1 MRPLTAIVFKD
12 VVIEMR
18 SKESITSM
26 LMFGVL
32 VLVIFMFAFE
42 STSLNRGLIAP
53 GTLWVAFSFAAILGL
68 NRSLA
73 MEIDNDCLQGLLLA
87 PLSRGE
93 LYLGK
98 VASNF
103 AFMMIAEL
111 IVLPIFIMFYN
122 LKFDLK
128 FLGITGIAC
137 LGTLGFAAVGTILS
151 TISANTRMKE
161 VMLPVLQIPLTVP
174 VVIACVEA
182 TRQILTEVR
191 PQIATWLYILA
202 GFSIV
207 YLTVSY
213 LVFEFVVE
221 E

>member
-1 MRPLTAIVFKD
+1 MKPIAAIIFKD
-12 VVIEMR
+12 IVIEMR
-18 SKESITSM
+18 SKESISSM
-26 LMFGVL
+26 LMFGIL
-32 VLVIFMFAFE
+32 VLTIFMFAFAAG
-42 STSLNRGLIAP
+42 GLDKGTVAP
-53 GTLWVAFSFAAILGL
+53 GELWVAFSFSAILGL

-87 PLSRGE
+87 PLGRGE

-103 AFMMIAEL
+103 IFMMIAEMV
-111 IVLPIFIMFYN
+111 VLPVFVILNNFS
-122 LKFDLK
+122 FDLRM
-128 FLGITGIAC
+128 LGVAAIAC
-137 LGTLGFAAVGTILS
+137 LGTLGIAAVGTILS

-161 VMLPVLQIPLTVP
+161 VMLPILQIPLTVP
-174 VVIACVEA
+174 VVIASVEA
-182 TRQILTEVR
+182 TSQTLNSDD
-191 PQIATWLYILA
+191 PQISTWLTILA

-213 LVFEFVVE
+213 LVFEFAVE

>member
-1 MRPLTAIVFKD
+1 MRPIAAIIFKD

-18 SKESITSM
+18 SKESISSM
-26 LMFGVL
+26 LMFGIL
-32 VLVIFMFAFE
+32 VLVIFMFAFAAG
-42 STSLNRGLIAP
+42 SLEKGMIAP

-73 MEIDNDCLQGLLLA
+73 MEIDNDCFQGLMLA
-87 PLSRGE
+87 PISRGQ

-103 AFMMIAEL
+103 TFMMIAEFF
-111 IVLPIFIMFYN
+111 VLPIFFILNNFN
-122 LKFDLK
+122 FDGR
-128 FLGITGIAC
+128 FFGIAGVSI
-137 LGTLGFAAVGTILS
+137 LGTLGIAAVGTILS

-161 VMLPVLQIPLTVP
+161 VMLPILQIPLTVP
-174 VVIACVEA
+174 VVIAAVEA
-182 TRQILTEVR
+182 TSQILNNDKPE
-191 PQIATWLYILA
+191 ISAWLTILA

-213 LVFEFVVE
+213 LVFEFAVE

>member
-1 MRPLTAIVFKD
+1 MKSIAAIIFKD
-12 VVIEMR
+12 IVIEMR
-18 SKESITSM
+18 SKESISSM
-26 LMFGVL
+26 LMFGIL
-32 VLVIFMFAFE
+32 VLVVFIFAFE
-42 STSLNRGLIAP
+42 SRGLDKSMVGP
-53 GTLWVAFSFAAILGL
+53 GELWVAFSFAAILGL

-87 PLSRGE
+87 PLGRGE

-111 IVLPIFIMFYN
+111 VVLPVFFLLNN
-122 LKFDLK
+122 LTFDLR
-128 FLGITGIAC
+128 FLGIAGVAI
-137 LGTLGFAAVGTILS
+137 LGTLGIAAVGTILS

-161 VMLPVLQIPLTVP
+161 VMLPILQIPLTVP
-174 VVIACVEA
+174 VVIAAVEA
-182 TRQILTEVR
+182 TSQILNNDKPE
-191 PQIATWLYILA
+191 ISAWLTILA

-213 LVFEFVVE
+213 LVFEFAVE

>member
-1 MRPLTAIVFKD
+1 VSSIIFKD
-12 VVIEMR
+12 IIIEMR
-18 SKESITSM
+18 NKESISSM
-26 LMFGVL
+26 IMFGVL
-32 VLVIFMFAFE
+32 VLVIFNFAFE
-42 STSLNRGLIAP
+42 PSSVERALIAP

-73 MEIDNDCLQGLLLA
+73 MEIDNDCLQGLLLS
-87 PLSRGE
+87 PIGRGD

-103 AFMMIAEL
+103 IFMMIAEAV
-111 IVLPIFIMFYN
+111 VLPFFIIFNN
-122 LKFDLK
+122 LRFNVQ
-128 FLGITGIAC
+128 FLEVGAIAC
-137 LGTLGFAAVGTILS
+137 LGTVAVAAIGTILS

-174 VVIACVEA
+174 VVIASVEA
-182 TRQILTEVR
+182 TSMVLTGETKG
-191 PQIATWLYILA
+191 ISSWLYLLA

-207 YLTVSY
+207 YLVASY
-213 LVFEFVVE
+213 LIFDFVVE

>member
-1 MRPLTAIVFKD
+1 MSPVIAIVFKD
-12 VVIEMR
+12 IVIEMR
-18 SKESITSM
+18 SKESVSSM

-32 VLVIFMFAFE
+32 VLTIFSFAFE
-42 STSLNRGLIAP
+42 PSSLERALLAP
-53 GTLWVAFSFAAILGL
+53 GTLWVAISFAAILGL

-87 PLSRGE
+87 PLSRGDI
-93 LYLGK
+93 YLGK

-103 AFMMIAEL
+103 TFMIIAEL
-111 IVLPIFIMFYN
+111 VILPVFVIFNN
-122 LKFDLK
+122 LKFNLQ
-128 FLGITGIAC
+128 FLEIAAITC
-137 LGTLGFAAVGTILS
+137 LATFAIAAVGTILS

-161 VMLPVLQIPLTVP
+161 VMLPILQIPLTVP
-174 VVIACVEA
+174 VVIASVEA
-182 TRQILTEVR
+182 TGGVMGGDR
-191 PQIATWLYILA
+191 PEISTWLSILA

-213 LVFEFVVE
+213 LVFEYTVE

>member
-1 MRPLTAIVFKD
+1 MKPVTAIIFKD
-12 VVIEMR
+12 IVIEMR
-18 SKESITSM
+18 SKESVSSM

-32 VLVIFMFAFE
+32 VLAIFNFAFE
-42 STSLNRGLIAP
+42 PSSVDRSLIAP
-53 GTLWVAFSFAAILGL
+53 GILWVAFSFAAILGL

-73 MEIDNDCLQGLLLA
+73 MEMDNDCLQGLLLA
-87 PLSRGE
+87 PLERGD

-103 AFMMIAEL
+103 TFMMIAEL
-111 IVLPIFIMFYN
+111 IVLPIFVIFNN
-122 LKFDLK
+122 LKFNVQ
-128 FLGITGIAC
+128 FLEIAGIAG
-137 LGTLGFAAVGTILS
+137 LGTIAIAAIGSILS
-151 TISANTRMKE
+151 TIAANTRMKE

-174 VVIACVEA
+174 VVIASVEA
-182 TRQILTEVR
+182 TSMVLSGETKGISS
-191 PQIATWLYILA
+191 WLYLLA

-207 YLTVSY
+207 YLIVSY

>member
-1 MRPLTAIVFKD
+1 LKPLAAIVFKD
-12 VVIEMR
+12 IVIEMR
-18 SKESITSM
+18 SKESVTSM

-42 STSLNRGLIAP
+42 STGLNKTVIGP
-53 GTLWVAFSFAAILGL
+53 GELWVAFSFAAILGL

-73 MEIDNDCLQGLLLA
+73 METDNDCLQGLLLA
-87 PLSRGE
+87 PLGRGE

-103 AFMMIAEL
+103 AFTVIAEF
-111 IVLPIFIMFYN
+111 IVLPVFFFLNN
-122 LKFDLK
+122 LNFDGRFVGIAGISVLGA
-128 FLGITGIAC
+128 LGI
-137 LGTLGFAAVGTILS
+137 AAIGTILS

-161 VMLPVLQIPLTVP
+161 VMLPILQIPLSVP
-174 VVIACVEA
+174 VVIAAVEA
-182 TRQILTEVR
+182 TGQILNSDKPE
-191 PQIATWLYILA
+191 ISAWLTILA

-213 LVFEFVVE
+213 LVFEFAVE

>member
-1 MRPLTAIVFKD
+1 MKPIAAIVFKD
-12 VVIEMR
+12 IIVEMR
-18 SKESITSM
+18 SKESISSM
-26 LMFGVL
+26 LMFGIL
-32 VLVIFMFAFE
+32 VLVIFIFAFE
-42 STSLNRGLIAP
+42 SRGIDKTMVGP
-53 GTLWVAFSFAAILGL
+53 GELWVAFSFAAILGL

-87 PLSRGE
+87 PLGRGE

-103 AFMMIAEL
+103 IFMMIAEL
-111 IVLPIFIMFYN
+111 VVLPVFFILNN
-122 LKFDLK
+122 LNFDQR
-128 FLGITGIAC
+128 FLGIVGISV
-137 LGTLGFAAVGTILS
+137 LGTLGIAAVGTILS

-161 VMLPVLQIPLTVP
+161 VMLPILQIPLTVP
-174 VVIACVEA
+174 VVIASVEA
-182 TRQILTEVR
+182 TSQVLNNEKPEIS
-191 PQIATWLYILA
+191 AWLSILA

-213 LVFEFVVE
+213 LVFEFAVE

>member
-1 MRPLTAIVFKD
+1 MKSVAAIIFKD
-12 VVIEMR
+12 IVIEMR
-18 SKESITSM
+18 SKESISSM
-26 LMFGVL
+26 LMFGIL

-42 STSLNRGLIAP
+42 SSSIDKAMIAP

-73 MEIDNDCLQGLLLA
+73 MEIDNDCIQGLLLA
-87 PLSRGE
+87 PLGRGE

-103 AFMMIAEL
+103 IFMMIAEL
-111 IVLPIFIMFYN
+111 IVLPAFVILNNLSFN
-122 LKFDLK
+122 LKFLEVAAV
-128 FLGITGIAC
+128 AC
-137 LGTLGFAAVGTILS
+137 IGTLGIAAVGTILS

-161 VMLPVLQIPLTVP
+161 VMLPILQIPLTVP
-174 VVIACVEA
+174 VVIASVEA
-182 TRQILTEVR
+182 TGEILASDTPE
-191 PQIATWLYILA
+191 ISTWLSILA

-213 LVFEFVVE
+213 LVFEFTVE

>member
-1 MRPLTAIVFKD
+1 MKALSAIIFKD
-12 VVIEMR
+12 LVIEMR
-18 SKESITSM
+18 NKESISSM

-32 VLVIFMFAFE
+32 VLVIFNFAFE
-42 STSLNRGLIAP
+42 PSSVERALIAP

-87 PLSRGE
+87 PLSRGD

-98 VASNF
+98 VAGNF
-103 AFMMIAEL
+103 IFILIAEV
-111 IVLPIFIMFYN
+111 IVLPVFVILNN
-122 LKFDLK
+122 LRFNLQ
-128 FLGITGIAC
+128 FLEIAGITC
-137 LGTLGFAAVGTILS
+137 LGTLGIAAIGTILS

-161 VMLPVLQIPLTVP
+161 VMLPVLQIPLTIP
-174 VVIACVEA
+174 VVMSSVEA
-182 TRQILTEVR
+182 TSMVLTGETKQISS
-191 PQIATWLYILA
+191 WLYILA

-207 YLTVSY
+207 YLTLSY
-213 LVFEFVVE
+213 LVFDFVLE

>member
-1 MRPLTAIVFKD
+1 VKPLAAIIFKD
-12 VVIEMR
+12 IVIEMR
-18 SKESITSM
+18 SKESISSM
-26 LMFGVL
+26 LMFGIL
-32 VLVIFMFAFE
+32 VLVIFMFSFE
-42 STSLNRGLIAP
+42 SSGVDKSILGP
-53 GTLWVAFSFAAILGL
+53 GELWTAFSFAAILGL

-87 PLSRGE
+87 PFGRGS

-103 AFMMIAEL
+103 TFMIIAEFV
-111 IVLPIFIMFYN
+111 VLPVFFILNN
-122 LKFDLK
+122 LSFDQR
-128 FLGITGIAC
+128 FLGIAGIA
-137 LGTLGFAAVGTILS
+137 LIGTLGIAAVGTILS

-161 VMLPVLQIPLTVP
+161 VMLPILQIPLTVP
-174 VVIACVEA
+174 VVIAAVEA
-182 TRQILTEVR
+182 TSQILNNEKPEISAWIT
-191 PQIATWLYILA
+191 ILA

-213 LVFEFVVE
+213 LVFEFAVE

>member
-1 MRPLTAIVFKD
+1 LKPLAAIIFKD
-12 VVIEMR
+12 IVIEMR
-18 SKESITSM
+18 SKESISSM
-26 LMFGVL
+26 LMFGIL

-42 STSLNRGLIAP
+42 ATGIDKTLIGP
-53 GTLWVAFSFAAILGL
+53 GELWVAFSFAAILGL
-68 NRSLA
+68 NRSLS

-87 PLSRGE
+87 PLGRGE

-103 AFMMIAEL
+103 LFMIIAEL
-111 IVLPIFIMFYN
+111 VVLPVFFILNN
-122 LKFDLK
+122 LAFDQR
-128 FLGITGIAC
+128 FLGIIGISI
-137 LGTLGFAAVGTILS
+137 LGTLGIAAVGTILS

-161 VMLPVLQIPLTVP
+161 VMLPILQIPLSVP
-174 VVIACVEA
+174 VIIAAVEA
-182 TRQILTEVR
+182 TSQILNNKEPEIT
-191 PQIATWLYILA
+191 AWLTILA

-213 LVFEFVVE
+213 LVFEFAVE

>member
-1 MRPLTAIVFKD
+1 MTAIFAIIFKD
-12 VVIEMR
+12 IAIELR
-18 SKESITSM
+18 SKESITAM
-26 LMFGVL
+26 LMFGI
-32 VLVIFMFAFE
+32 LVIVVFLFAVDP
-42 STSLNRGLIAP
+42 SVDKLLIGP
-53 GTLWVAFSFAAILGL
+53 GELWVAFSFAAILGL

-87 PLSRGE
+87 PLGRGE

-103 AFMMIAEL
+103 AFMTIAEF
-111 IVLPIFIMFYN
+111 IVLPVFFILNN
-122 LKFDLK
+122 LSFDQR
-128 FLGITGIAC
+128 FLGIAGISM
-137 LGTLGFAAVGTILS
+137 LGTLGIAAVGTILS

-161 VMLPVLQIPLTVP
+161 VMLPILQIPLSVP
-174 VVIACVEA
+174 VVIAAVEA
-182 TRQILTEVR
+182 TSQILNNEK
-191 PQIATWLYILA
+191 PEISAWLTILA

-213 LVFEFVVE
+213 LVFEFAVE

>member
-1 MRPLTAIVFKD
+1 MKPIAAIVFKD
-12 VVIEMR
+12 IVVEMR
-18 SKESITSM
+18 SKESISSM
-26 LMFGVL
+26 LMFGIL
-32 VLVIFMFAFE
+32 VLVIFIFAFE
-42 STSLNRGLIAP
+42 SRGVDKTMVGP
-53 GTLWVAFSFAAILGL
+53 GELWVAFSFAAILGL

-87 PLSRGE
+87 PLGRGE

-103 AFMMIAEL
+103 TFMMIAEL
-111 IVLPIFIMFYN
+111 VVLPVFFILNNFN
-122 LKFDLK
+122 FDQR
-128 FLGITGIAC
+128 FLGIVGISV
-137 LGTLGFAAVGTILS
+137 LGTLGIAAVGTILS

-161 VMLPVLQIPLTVP
+161 VMLPILQIPLTVP
-174 VVIACVEA
+174 VVIASVEA
-182 TRQILTEVR
+182 TSQILNNDKPE
-191 PQIATWLYILA
+191 ISAWLSILA

-213 LVFEFVVE
+213 LVFEFAVE

>member
-1 MRPLTAIVFKD
+1 MKPLTAIIIKD

-18 SKESITSM
+18 SKESISSM
-26 LMFGVL
+26 LMFGIL

-42 STSLNRGLIAP
+42 ASTIEKALIAP

-73 MEIDNDCLQGLLLA
+73 MEIDNDCIQGLLLA
-87 PLSRGE
+87 PISRGE

-103 AFMMIAEL
+103 TFMMMAEI
-111 IVLPIFIMFYN
+111 IVLPVFVIINN
-122 LKFDLK
+122 LSFNLRL
-128 FLGITGIAC
+128 LGVAGVAC

-161 VMLPVLQIPLTVP
+161 VMLPILQIPLTVP
-174 VVIACVEA
+174 VVIASVEA
-182 TRQILTEVR
+182 TSQILSGSTGE
-191 PQIATWLYILA
+191 ISTWLYILG

>member
-1 MRPLTAIVFKD
+1 MRPITAIIFKD
-12 VVIEMR
+12 IVIEMR
-18 SKESITSM
+18 SKESISSM

-32 VLVIFMFAFE
+32 VLTIFMFAFAAG
-42 STSLNRGLIAP
+42 GLDKGLVGP
-53 GTLWVAFSFAAILGL
+53 GELWVAFSFAAILGL

-87 PLSRGE
+87 PIGRGE

-111 IVLPIFIMFYN
+111 VMMPVFVILNNFS
-122 LKFDLK
+122 FDLRM
-128 FLGITGIAC
+128 LEVAAIAC
-137 LGTLGFAAVGTILS
+137 LGTLGIAAVGTILS

-161 VMLPVLQIPLTVP
+161 VMLPILQIPLTVP
-174 VVIACVEA
+174 VVIASVEA
-182 TRQILTEVR
+182 TSQVLNSDT
-191 PQIATWLYILA
+191 PQISTWLTILA

-213 LVFEFVVE
+213 LVFEFAVE

>member
-1 MRPLTAIVFKD
+1 LRPITAILFKD
-12 VVIEMR
+12 VLIEMR
-18 SKESITSM
+18 SKESLSSM
-26 LMFGVL
+26 LMFGIL

-42 STSLNRGLIAP
+42 ASGLDKTLIGP
-53 GTLWVAFSFAAILGL
+53 GELWVAYSFAAILGL

-87 PLSRGE
+87 PIGRGA

-103 AFMMIAEL
+103 TFMIIAEVM
-111 IVLPIFIMFYN
+111 VLPVFFIFNN
-122 LKFDLK
+122 LRFDQR
-128 FLGITGIAC
+128 FLGILGISV
-137 LGTLGFAAVGTILS
+137 LGTLGIAAVGTILS

-161 VMLPVLQIPLTVP
+161 VMLPILQIPLCVP
-174 VVIACVEA
+174 VVIAAVEA
-182 TRQILTEVR
+182 TSQILNKDDPE
-191 PQIATWLYILA
+191 ISSWLTILA

>member
-1 MRPLTAIVFKD
+1 LKPVAAIIFKD
-12 VVIEMR
+12 IIVEMR
-18 SKESITSM
+18 SKESISSM
-26 LMFGVL
+26 LMFGIL

-42 STSLNRGLIAP
+42 STGLDKATIGP
-53 GTLWVAFSFAAILGL
+53 GELWVAFSFAAILGL

-87 PLSRGE
+87 PLGRGE

-98 VASNF
+98 VASNL
-103 AFMMIAEL
+103 AFMIIAEF
-111 IVLPIFIMFYN
+111 IVLPVFFFLNN
-122 LKFDLK
+122 LNFDRRFVGLAGIAMLGS
-128 FLGITGIAC
+128 LGI
-137 LGTLGFAAVGTILS
+137 AAIGTILS

-161 VMLPVLQIPLTVP
+161 VMLPILQIPLSVP
-174 VVIACVEA
+174 VVIASVEA
-182 TRQILTEVR
+182 TSQILNSER
-191 PQIATWLYILA
+191 PEISAWLTILA

-213 LVFEFVVE
+213 LVFEFAVE

>member
-1 MRPLTAIVFKD
+1 LKSLAAIIFKD
-12 VVIEMR
+12 IVIEMR
-18 SKESITSM
+18 SKESIGSM
-26 LMFGVL
+26 LMFGIL
-32 VLVIFMFAFE
+32 VLVIFMFALDG
-42 STSLNRGLIAP
+42 TGLDKSLLGP
-53 GTLWVAFSFAAILGL
+53 GQLWVAFSFAAILGL

-87 PLSRGE
+87 PIGRGE

-103 AFMMIAEL
+103 TFMIIAEV
-111 IVLPIFIMFYN
+111 IVLPVFFILNN
-122 LKFDLK
+122 LNFDQR
-128 FLGITGIAC
+128 FLGVAGISI
-137 LGTLGFAAVGTILS
+137 LGTLGIAAVGTILS

-161 VMLPVLQIPLTVP
+161 VMLPILQIPLTVP
-174 VVIACVEA
+174 VVIAAVEA
-182 TRQILTEVR
+182 TSQILNSEE
-191 PQIATWLYILA
+191 PEISAWLTILA

-213 LVFEFVVE
+213 LVFEFAVE

>member
-1 MRPLTAIVFKD
+1 MRPVTAIIFKD

-18 SKESITSM
+18 SKESISAM
-26 LMFGVL
+26 LMFGIL

-42 STSLNRGLIAP
+42 STSLNRALIAP

-87 PLSRGE
+87 PLGRGE

-103 AFMMIAEL
+103 IFMMIAEL
-111 IVLPIFIMFYN
+111 IVLPIFVIFNN
-122 LKFDLK
+122 LTFGTAILE
-128 FLGITGIAC
+128 IAAVAC
-137 LGTLGFAAVGTILS
+137 LGTLGFSAVGTILS
-151 TISANTRMKE
+151 TISGNTRMKE

-174 VVIACVEA
+174 VVIASVEA
-182 TRQILTEVR
+182 TRQILSTDRQE
-191 PQIATWLYILA
+191 ISAWLYILA

>member
-1 MRPLTAIVFKD
+1 MKPAAAIVFKD
-12 VVIEMR
+12 IVIEMR
-18 SKESITSM
+18 SKESLSSTT
-26 LMFGVL
+26 MFGVL
-32 VLVIFMFAFE
+32 VLVIFNFAFE
-42 STSLNRGLIAP
+42 PSSLERSLIAP

-68 NRSLA
+68 YRSLA

-87 PLSRGE
+87 PVDRGN
-93 LYLGK
+93 LYIGK

-103 AFMMIAEL
+103 TFMIIAEV
-111 IVLPIFIMFYN
+111 IVLPIFVIFNN
-122 LKFDLK
+122 LKFNLQ
-128 FLGITGIAC
+128 FLQITGIAV
-137 LGTLGFAAVGTILS
+137 LGTLAIAAIGSILS

-174 VVIACVEA
+174 VVIAAVEA
-182 TRQILTEVR
+182 TAMVLSGETKGISS
-191 PQIATWLYILA
+191 WLYLLA

-207 YLTVSY
+207 YLIVSY